1 MRLFPLPSHLSP
13 LPVEDLPTPRVTL
26 LSATSKDFQDELD
39 PLIDDEKY
47 HTYELVKNERITADD
62 WYQDVR
68 HFEFRCQDDIS

>member
-13 LPVEDLPTPRVTL
+13 LPVEDLSTPRVTL
-26 LSATSKDFQDELD
+26 LSATSKEFQDEID